1 MIDQPETTPEESDR
15 YTFVSLD
22 ERLRAEEPPITADD
36 TPPSHTARQ
45 ELRLR
50 AEEPPIR
57 VDDTSPS
64 RRVPHFFGDEWP
76 PKPVQPSRAR
86 LNIAAVLIVI
96 GALGILG
103 VVGFIWANSRDDS
116 PKPIDNTAPIAEALP
131 SVVPAPT
138 LAAATATALPPTAS
152 GTDPL
157 TAPQSE
163 APQAVA
169 QGFPTAAAEEIAA
182 ALLTP
187 APGNPPIGVVQ
198 RSSAPFTLLRG
209 TGRTRVEQY
218 TVSDGDTLESIAA
231 HFNLEDY
238 YTLIWSNK
246 SSKYS
251 PLRSGVQLNILP
263 VDGVYYEVTEPITIA
278 ALGEKYGVDPYVIID
293 SEYNDLFGSIPD
305 TVLPEGMWIVVPGG
319 EAERALF
326 LQGPIS
332 SGTGSTGTTDTVSGL
347 YTLWGC
353 TANVGGGSPP
363 YSRPLGN
370 FTWMRGFTPGGH
382 TGVDLAASTGDPIY
396 AAGDG
401 TVVYSGWSDG
411 GYGNVVVIAHGSTFS
426 LYGHMS
432 RTGVRCGQQV
442 SAGQVIGAVGNTGNS
457 TGPHLHFEVRDAN
470 FNAMNPQNWIG
481 F

>member
-1 MIDQPETTPEESDR
+1 M
-15 YTFVSLD
+15 
-22 ERLRAEEPPITADD
+22 
-36 TPPSHTARQ
+36 
-45 ELRLR
+45 
-50 AEEPPIR
+50 
-57 VDDTSPS
+57 
-64 RRVPHFFGDEWP
+64 
-76 PKPVQPSRAR
+76 
-86 LNIAAVLIVI
+86 
-96 GALGILG
+96 
-103 VVGFIWANSRDDS
+103 
-116 PKPIDNTAPIAEALP
+116 
-131 SVVPAPT
+131 
-138 LAAATATALPPTAS
+138 
-152 GTDPL
+152 
-157 TAPQSE
+157 
-163 APQAVA
+163 
-169 QGFPTAAAEEIAA
+169 
-182 ALLTP
+182 TP
-187 APGNPPIGVVQ
+187 APGNPPVGVVQ
-198 RSSAPFTLLRG
+198 RSSAPFTLLKG

-218 TVSDGDTLESIAA
+218 TVADGDTLESIAA

-251 PLRSGVQLNILP
+251 PLRPGVQLNILP

-332 SGTGSTGTTDTVSGL
+332 SGTGSTGTADTVSGL

-353 TANVGGGSPP
+353 TADVHGGSPP
-363 YSRPLGN
+363 YTRPLGN
-370 FTWMRGFTPGGH
+370 YTWMRGFTPGGH
-382 TGVDLAASTGDPIY
+382 TGVDLAASIGDPIY

-442 SAGQVIGAVGNTGNS
+442 SAGQVIGAVGSTGNS
-457 TGPHLHFEVRDAN
+457 TGPHVHFEVRDAN